1 MKYHEQIKHPL
12 WQKKR
17 LEVLELNNF
26 TCSECSN
33 ETEEL
38 NVHHPFYK
46 RGAMIWDYEAIELQ
60 CLCKTCHAKN
70 HIIDEEIKKSLS
82 GLSSSQKMVVFG
94 YINSMI
100 GPFYQD
106 DEDYMPGYV
115 DGVRNNDR
123 YISSLLR
130 QEFTICK

>member
-17 LEVLELNNF
+17 LEVLELNEF
-26 TCSECSN
+26 KCSECSN

-46 RGAMIWDYEAIELQ
+46 RGAMIWDYEAEELQ

-70 HIIDEEIKKSLS
+70 HVVDEEIKKALS
-82 GLSSSQKMVVFG
+82 FLPSPAKMSALG
-94 YINSMI
+94 YINAMI
-100 GPFYQD
+100 GPFIRD
-106 DEDYMPGYV
+106 DENYMKGFINEC
-115 DGVRNNDR
+115 RSNDKQLT
-123 YISSLLR
+123 YLLNKMR
-130 QEFTICK
+130 G